1 MTIVDGAP
9 SELEFEE
16 TEEASE
22 EEALQAPHYEIF
34 SYPADTTL
42 KGYLDQ
48 WRNDQLFVP
57 TFQRNYVWD
66 QTRASKLVESF
77 LLGLPVPPVFLF
89 KPAGAKTFW
98 IIDGQQRIRSI
109 VDFQK
114 GIFGE
119 AKFRLKGVD
128 GRWLGKTFEDLDE
141 GERFSFETS
150 VLRAVVIQQTDPKD
164 HSSIFHIFERL
175 NTGGLRLNAMEV
187 RQCVY
192 QSAFLSELRTVNE
205 KKSWRDLLGLPKP
218 DKRLKDVELL
228 LRVIALY
235 QDFEHY
241 EKPMK
246 GFLNACALEYSLKG
260 SGAGATEEAADV
272 DTLINAIDQVALALG
287 PRPFHLKGR
296 LNYSALDA
304 TLVAAMRTGSIPNL
318 AEKYK
323 KLVQQQKFIEAVSF
337 NTSDE
342 VVVKERINLALA
354 TLTAA

>member
-1 MTIVDGAP
+1 MTIVESAS

-16 TEEASE
+16 TEETSE

-48 WRNDQLFVP
+48 WRNEQLFVP

-89 KPAGAKTFW
+89 KPAGGKNFW

-119 AKFRLKGVD
+119 NKFRLKGVD
-128 GRWLGKTFEDLDE
+128 DRWLGKTFEDLDE
-141 GERFSFETS
+141 GERFSLETS

-192 QSAFLSELRTVNE
+192 QSEFLSALKTINE

-228 LRVIALY
+228 LRVVALY
-235 QDFEHY
+235 LDFEHY

-246 GFLNACALEYSLKG
+246 GFLNACALEYSLENPRDPT
-260 SGAGATEEAADV
+260 SSDQAINA
-272 DTLINAIDQVALALG
+272 LINAIDQIALALG

-304 TLVAAMRTGSIPNL
+304 TLVAVMRNGSIPDL

-323 KLVQQQKFIEAVSF
+323 TLVQQEKFIEAVSF

-342 VVVKERINLALA
+342 AVVKERITLALK
-354 TLTAA
+354 TLSVA